1 MPGVIDEQLFETDTI
16 AAPAEDR
23 TIESRLIDVR
33 GAQHIS
39 VSLFLGPEGGDALL
53 SYSIGF
59 LRTAGSRW
67 VLSHKDVLRENNRA
81 LSRSVPVA
89 GPLLQVFVI
98 GSSTSEGAT
107 VGGWVYGVREAS

>member
-1 MPGVIDEQLFETDTI
+1 MPGVIDEQLFETDTV
-16 AAPAEDR
+16 AVPAGDR

-53 SYSIGF
+53 TCNIGF

-67 VLSHKDVLRENNRA
+67 VFSHAEVLRENNPA
-81 LSRSVPVA
+81 LSRSVPVG
-89 GPLLQVFVI
+89 GPLLQVLVI
-98 GSSTSEGAT
+98 GSSTSQAAT